1 MLDNLRDQASFT
13 EEEGS
18 PDPNAP
24 ELPKPRKPRRSI
36 DKITHTTAQQ
46 RFVLAVMLAFMI
58 FLLGTM
64 FLVISGKVV
73 PSSIF

>member
-1 MLDNLRDQASFT
+1 MLDNLRNQASFT
-13 EEEGS
+13 PDEEP

-24 ELPKPRKPRRSI
+24 EPPKPRKPRRSF
-36 DKITHTTAQQ
+36 DQITGTTARQ
-46 RFVLAVMLAFMI
+46 RFILALMLVVMI
-58 FLLGTM
+58 GLLGTM